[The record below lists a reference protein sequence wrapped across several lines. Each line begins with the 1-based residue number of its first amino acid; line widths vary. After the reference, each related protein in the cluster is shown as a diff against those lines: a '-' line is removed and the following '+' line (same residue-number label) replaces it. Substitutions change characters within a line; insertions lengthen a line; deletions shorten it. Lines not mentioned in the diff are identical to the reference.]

1 MGCTDTSACNYSETA
16 TDDDGSALPTSFYD
30 CFNGCLNDADGDGV
44 CDELEIIG
52 CTDTTACNYSEIATD
67 DDGNCITN
75 NDSIVAGFGGC
86 DAAISALGCN
96 FIFGGLLFTK
106 YVQPLV
112 TGFIILFRIYSYFMI
127 ITTRYCIN
135 DSDEMNLQMKLVSGY
150 RFYCI

>member
-1 MGCTDTSACNYSETA
+1 MVSACNYRITA
-16 TDDDGSALPTSFYD
+16 TDDDGSCTYPTSFYD

-96 FIFGGLLFTK
+96 FILEDYHYMK
-106 YVQPLV
+106 YVQSLV
-112 TGFIILFRIYSYFMI
+112 LDVIMVV
-127 ITTRYCIN
+127 
-135 DSDEMNLQMKLVSGY
+135 QME
-150 RFYCI
+150 IHI